1 MATGFLFSTLIL
13 YFILLKRS
21 FGGDS
26 RLLPTLS
33 IQWYEFS
40 CIGGDNALLST
51 GLWLSYTSNSTDE
64 TGTDDQTYSCRVWVN
79 YNSPVPELQYYE
91 GAGPRNITSL
101 SFTFEQP
108 EHGGGSCHCFN
119 VSTNNTSSLIERLVI
134 IKKIQ
139 NRLKCVSW
147 LYGEWRE

>member
-1 MATGFLFSTLIL
+1 MATGILFSTLIL
-13 YFILLKRS
+13 CFILLKGS

-26 RLLPTLS
+26 RLPTLN

-64 TGTDDQTYSCRVWVN
+64 TGTGDQTHSCRVWVN
-79 YNSPVPELQYYE
+79 YNSSLPELQYYE
-91 GAGPRNITSL
+91 GAGSRNITSV
-101 SFTFEQP
+101 SFIFEQP

-119 VSTNNTSSLIERLVI
+119 ISINTTSFFIKRLVI
-134 IKKIQ
+134 
-139 NRLKCVSW
+139 
-147 LYGEWRE
+147 